1 MSDTEHNNPFAEAD
15 DGDRT
20 VIRPIP
26 GGRPRATAADRELRA
41 DGDATR
47 MAPPPVRRA
56 PPRAASAEPVDLQ
69 AGPGS
74 PLMGAAA
81 PLLQLL
87 ARLRNT
93 VTPPDAGDLRDRAAQ
108 AMRLFE
114 QRAQAEGVADDHLR
128 PAHYAL
134 CASLD
139 DVVLNTP
146 WGSAGGWAA
155 YSLVSTFHNEV
166 SGGERF
172 YSLLTRTLR
181 NPAKQ
186 LPVLELMYLC
196 LSLGFMGRYRLSPR
210 GPAEIDALR
219 EELYSTIAT
228 VRPRADTELSPNWRG
243 VAAPYRPLRMRAPL
257 WVVGIAGLS
266 VIGGLFIW
274 FSIGLNASS
283 DALFERIP
291 QLPPERMPAI
301 TRSAPVQ
308 PVTTVQ
314 AEAGALERLR
324 QFLKPEI
331 DAGLVT
337 VLGSES
343 SPVIR
348 TRQSGMFPSGSASIA
363 EKSIP
368 LLDRIGAALKAEP
381 GTVQVVGYTDDQ
393 PIRTVR
399 FPSNFQLSAAR
410 AAAAGAIIARGLG
423 DPARLQ
429 TEGRASADPIA
440 PNTTAEGRDANRRIE
455 IVLHR
460 QG

>member
-1 MSDTEHNNPFAEAD
+1 MNSTASDNPFDEPE

-20 VIRPIP
+20 VVRPVP
-26 GGRPRATAADRELRA
+26 GGRRPAAPDA
-41 DGDATR
+41 GDATQV
-47 MAPPPVRRA
+47 APRPVRRV
-56 PPRAASAEPVDLQ
+56 PVRATEPVDLQ
-69 AGPGS
+69 AGPGA
-74 PLMGAAA
+74 PLLAAAA

-93 VTPPDAGDLRDRAAQ
+93 LTPPDAGDLRDRSAQ

-114 QRAQAEGVADDHLR
+114 QRAQADGVPEDQLR

-146 WGSAGGWAA
+146 WGSAGGWASH
-155 YSLVSTFHNEV
+155 SLVSSFHNEV

-172 YSLLTRTLR
+172 FSLLSRVLQ

-210 GPAEIDALR
+210 GPAEVDTLR
-219 EELYSTIAT
+219 EEVYAAIAT
-228 VRPRADTELSPNWRG
+228 VRPRVNADLSPVWQG
-243 VAAPYRPLRMRAPL
+243 VTAPYRPLRMRAPL
-257 WVVGIAGLS
+257 WVVGTAGLA
-266 VIGGLFIW
+266 VVGGLFIW
-274 FSIGLNASS
+274 FSIGLNAAS
-283 DALFERIP
+283 DAVFDRAA
-291 QLPPERMPAI
+291 QLPPVQMPAI

-308 PVTTVQ
+308 PVQMPQ
-314 AEAGALERLR
+314 AEPGALERLR
-324 QFLKPEI
+324 AFLKPEI

-337 VLGSES
+337 VLGTEGT
-343 SPVIR
+343 PVIR
-348 TRQSGMFPSGSASIA
+348 TRQTGMFGSGSASVA
-363 EKSIP
+363 DKSEP
-368 LLDRIGAALKAEP
+368 LLTRIGAALKAEP
-381 GTVQVVGYTDDQ
+381 GTVQAIGYTDDQ

-410 AAAAGAIIARGLG
+410 AAAAGAIIARSLG
-423 DPARLQ
+423 DPTRLQ

-440 PNTTAEGRDANRRIE
+440 PNTTPEGRDANRRIE

-460 QG
+460 QS